1 MTVDK
6 GDEEYRGKV
15 GLVTKYV
22 PDINISDKN
31 NVSVVIVGPPMMMK
45 FTISEFQKIGIQD
58 HNMWVSYERKMC
70 CGLGKCGHCRMDTTY
85 ICTDGPVFNYAFGKT
100 LYD

>member
-1 MTVDK
+1 MSIEKIITNSKKFLLLILSIFLFNTSVYSQESKSIHKNYIGLSLTEQLFVDF
-6 GDEEYRGKV
+6 R
-15 GLVTKYV
+15 
-22 PDINISDKN
+22 
-31 NVSVVIVGPPMMMK
+31 
-45 FTISEFQKIGIQD
+45 
-58 HNMWVSYERKMC
+58 VSYERKMC